1 MAALKTLQAL
11 IFLGLLA
18 TSCIAQAPAPAP
30 IMLLPPVESPPPV
43 ITPTA
48 EPPSPVPVASP
59 PVMVT
64 EPTPAPATPPTD
76 SSPTKSP
83 YTSPVAYPPEHKGMA
98 PSPSV
103 PTPTPTPTPT
113 PAPAPEGP
121 APAPEGPSPAPEGP
135 DADSALTN
143 KAFLVSTL
151 IAGALYAVVLT

>member
-1 MAALKTLQAL
+1 MAALKTLQAM

-30 IMLLPPVESPPPV
+30 IMLLPPVESPSPI

-64 EPTPAPATPPTD
+64 EPTPAPATPPTV

-83 YTSPVAYPPEHKGMA
+83 KTSPVASPPKPEGMA

-103 PTPTPTPTPT
+103 PGPTPTPS

-121 APAPEGPSPAPEGP
+121 I
-135 DADSALTN
+135 ADSAFTT
-143 KAFLVSTL
+143 KAFLVSTA
-151 IAGALYAVVLT
+151 IAGALYAVVLA

>member
-11 IFLGLLA
+11 IFLGILA
-18 TSCIAQAPAPAP
+18 TSCTAQAPAPAP
-30 IMLLPPVESPPPV
+30 IMLFPPVESPSPV

-64 EPTPAPATPPTD
+64 EPTPAPATPPTV

-83 YTSPVAYPPEHKGMA
+83 KTSPVASPPKPEGMV

-103 PTPTPTPTPT
+103 PTPTPTPSPT
-113 PAPAPEGP
+113 PAPEGP
-121 APAPEGPSPAPEGP
+121 I
-135 DADSALTN
+135 ADSALTN
-143 KAFLVSTL
+143 KAFLVSTV
-151 IAGALYAVVLT
+151 IAGALYAVVLA

>member
-11 IFLGLLA
+11 IFLGILA

-30 IMLLPPVESPPPV
+30 IVLLPPVESPSPV

-64 EPTPAPATPPTD
+64 EPTPAPATPPTV

-83 YTSPVAYPPEHKGMA
+83 KTSPVASPPKPEGMA

-103 PTPTPTPTPT
+103 PTPTPTP
-113 PAPAPEGP
+113 
-121 APAPEGPSPAPEGP
+121 SPAPGP
-135 DADSALTN
+135 QGPIADSALTN
-143 KAFLVSTL
+143 KAFLVSTV
-151 IAGALYAVVLT
+151 IAGALYAVLLA

>member
-11 IFLGLLA
+11 IFLGLFA
-18 TSCIAQAPAPAP
+18 TSCLAQAPGPAP
-30 IMLLPPVESPPPV
+30 IMLLPPVESPSPV

-64 EPTPAPATPPTD
+64 EPTPAPATPPTV

-83 YTSPVAYPPEHKGMA
+83 KTSPVASPPKPEGMA

-103 PTPTPTPTPT
+103 PTPS

-121 APAPEGPSPAPEGP
+121 I
-135 DADSALTN
+135 ADSALTN

-151 IAGALYAVVLT
+151 IAGALYAVVLA

>member
-1 MAALKTLQAL
+1 MAALKTLQAM

-30 IMLLPPVESPPPV
+30 IMLLPPVESPSPI

-64 EPTPAPATPPTD
+64 EPTPAPATPPTV

-83 YTSPVAYPPEHKGMA
+83 KTSPVASPPKPEGMA

-103 PTPTPTPTPT
+103 PEPTPT

-121 APAPEGPSPAPEGP
+121 I
-135 DADSALTN
+135 ADSAFTN
-143 KAFLVSTL
+143 KAFLVSTA
-151 IAGALYAVVLT
+151 IAGALYAVVLA

>member
-1 MAALKTLQAL
+1 MAALKTMQAL
-11 IFLGLLA
+11 IFLGILA

-30 IMLLPPVESPPPV
+30 IMLLPPVESPSPV

-64 EPTPAPATPPTD
+64 EPTPAPATPPTV

-83 YTSPVAYPPEHKGMA
+83 KTSPVASPPKHGMA

-103 PTPTPTPTPT
+103 PTPTPTATPT
-113 PAPAPEGP
+113 PS
-121 APAPEGPSPAPEGP
+121 PSPAPASEGP
-135 DADSALTN
+135 IADSAFTN
-143 KAFLVSTL
+143 KAFLVSTV
-151 IAGALYAVVLT
+151 IAGALYAVVLA